1 METTLSDPNE
11 NKLYHSGNNAN
22 NSSADS
28 DTNLTTPRG
37 VKSLNVFKI
46 TGYVARNIVPINIFK
61 ENTHL
66 VHEHNFANNKK
77 YNYKR

>member
-11 NKLYHSGNNAN
+11 NKLSHSSNNFN
-22 NSSADS
+22 DSSADS
-28 DTNLTTPRG
+28 DTNLPTPRG

-46 TGYVARNIVPINIFK
+46 TGYVPRNIVPINIFK

-66 VHEHNFANNKK
+66 MYEHNLQKHK
-77 YNYKR
+77 QYNYKR